1 MVMKMHSY
9 LTFNGHLQYVSR
21 QSKRLFTELQ
31 KATLK
36 FGGWDQ
42 AIREAKDS
50 SSIESSQDTSIG
62 ITRSGTP
69 QAPEGPSPSYIN
81 PVSASVLRKRLAAMA
96 SEQDDQQSIEVVER
110 ITASKATYSAKISS
124 SITEVKKSAKPSQHP
139 LAFHPD
145 PSLSA
150 IAKEYSD
157 LQMEM
162 ISSGPEQVIWPNNI
176 TWKNFAVY
184 QLIPTLVYELEY
196 PRTQQCVI
204 FHGIEHYL
212 IRTPGYDPSTFL
224 RKRYT
229 ELCLSFV
236 LLISPRMLPKGSNI
250 WHFCFA
256 IYGYRSIYLTTY
268 SDFGTVVFQIIA

>member
-1 MVMKMHSY
+1 MKMHSY

-21 QSKRLFTELQ
+21 QSKRLLTELQ

-42 AIREAKDS
+42 AIREAKNS
-50 SSIESSQDTSIG
+50 SSTESSRDTSIR

-69 QAPEGPSPSYIN
+69 QVPEGSSSSYID
-81 PVSASVLRKRLAAMA
+81 PASASALRKRLAAMA
-96 SEQDDQQSIEVVER
+96 SEQDDQQSIEVIESM
-110 ITASKATYSAKISS
+110 TASEVTDSAKISS
-124 SITEVKKSAKPSQHP
+124 SITKVKKSARPSQHP

-157 LQMEM
+157 LEMEM

-204 FHGIEHYL
+204 FHDIEHYL
-212 IRTPGYDPSTFL
+212 IRIPGYDHSTFL

-229 ELCLSFV
+229 ELIYH
-236 LLISPRMLPKGSNI
+236 LLFSSHMLFKGGNI
-250 WHFCFA
+250 WHFCLV
-256 IYGYRSIYLTTY
+256 IYGYRSIYFTTY
-268 SDFGTVVFQIIA
+268 SNFRTVIFQIIA